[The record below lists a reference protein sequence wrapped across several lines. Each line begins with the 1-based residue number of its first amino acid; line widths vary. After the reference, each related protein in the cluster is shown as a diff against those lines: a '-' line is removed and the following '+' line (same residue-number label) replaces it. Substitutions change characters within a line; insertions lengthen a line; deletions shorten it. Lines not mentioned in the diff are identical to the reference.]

1 MSKATP
7 EVIHRT
13 ELSLADGKQIAIE
26 VIERIRPFCE
36 RIEVAGSIRRQR
48 PVVND
53 VDIVVIPS
61 DLIGLVDRIRGPGN
75 SGAADVKI
83 LHFLHKNVAI
93 DIYIASHQSWATLL
107 LIRTGSREHNIA
119 LAARAKTKGWQL
131 KANGE
136 GLLNEG
142 GMRIAGDTEYSIYSA
157 LGMQYL
163 KPEQR
168 Y

>member
-7 EVIHRT
+7 EVTHHT
-13 ELSLADGKQIAIE
+13 GLSLADGQQIARE
-26 VIERIRPFCE
+26 VIEMIRPFCE

-61 DLIGLVDRIRGPGN
+61 DLVGLVERIRGPGN
-75 SGAADVKI
+75 SGAAEVKI

-93 DIYIASHQSWATLL
+93 DIYIASHASWATLL
-107 LIRTGSREHNIA
+107 LIRTGSRENNIR
-119 LAARAKTKGWQL
+119 LAARAKARGWQL
-131 KANGE
+131 KASGE
-136 GLLNEG
+136 GLLNEAG
-142 GMRIAGDTEYSIYSA
+142 QRIAGDNELSIFA
-157 LGMQYL
+157 TLGLPYQ

-168 Y
+168 G